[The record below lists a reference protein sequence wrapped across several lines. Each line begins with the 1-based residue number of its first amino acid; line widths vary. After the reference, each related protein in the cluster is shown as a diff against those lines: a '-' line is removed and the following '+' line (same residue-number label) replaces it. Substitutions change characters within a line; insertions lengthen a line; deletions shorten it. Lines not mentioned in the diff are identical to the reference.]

1 MSRVQA
7 GDVWLTVMG
16 NINAIAVAALSDA
29 ACIILT
35 DAAAL
40 DEEAKEKST
49 AARNHSIFIKC
60 KQLSGLQF
68 NYRGY
73 CQNETSIL

>member
-1 MSRVQA
+1 MFGS
-7 GDVWLTVMG
+7 VMG

-40 DEEAKEKST
+40 DEEAKEKQQKESQYFHQMQT
-49 AARNHSIFIKC
+49 AIR
-60 KQLSGLQF
+60 LQF
-68 NYRGY
+68 NYRRLLS
-73 CQNETSIL
+73 E